1 MAGNKQKIGAIGTKK
16 FFSSILRRGS
26 FKAKLPGISLIEVIV
41 SVLLFTIIIM
51 SATEIFRLVIDG
63 QRSAIAS
70 QNVQESLKYFLEVTA
85 KELRMAK
92 KNAGICPGID
102 DNRIF
107 ATSTGELGDVL
118 KFRNYYDECVSY
130 SLDSDG
136 ESNQRFRIQRNA
148 NTDFI
153 SPSKVRIEN
162 LHFIISDT
170 DTVQPSVVINLRAWA
185 LSEAQIKSD
194 MTIQTTITSRYYK

>member
-1 MAGNKQKIGAIGTKK
+1 MVGNKQQNLGTRAKE
-16 FFSSILRRGS
+16 FFSSTLRRG
-26 FKAKLPGISLIEVIV
+26 FFRAKLPGISLIEVIV

-92 KNAGICPGID
+92 KNLGICPDID
-102 DNRIF
+102 YDRIF

-118 KFRNYYDECVSY
+118 KFRNYYDECVTY

-153 SPSKVRIEN
+153 SPSKIRIEN
-162 LHFIISDT
+162 LHFIVSDT
-170 DTVQPSVVINLRAWA
+170 STVQPSVAINLRAWA